1 MEKCQEWI
9 DDHALEGVILGPL
22 AALFEP
28 KSRFAAA
35 MWEMFVPQYYWN
47 AFIVNNLN
55 DQETLS
61 RWSYAAGVVLD
72 ELATVPRP
80 FSDTQMQVLKRHY
93 GVLSISTKASS
104 KKRGAS
110 NGGSGLCGWL
120 FYVVYW
126 VLTLGLVFMA
136 LKSMFPDAQ
145 QICSQVHQAEGLEAA
160 SRCVLEEVFY
170 ISPSKL
176 GVTLPPV

>member
-1 MEKCQEWI
+1 MDKSLLAI
-9 DDHALEGVILGPL
+9 GVADGSVILWNKIEWKEVKKFQSVHELPVTCIAARPL
-22 AALFEP
+22 AEP
-28 KSRFAAA
+28 FVGETDRFHAR
-35 MWEMFVPQYYWN
+35 
-47 AFIVNNLN
+47 
-55 DQETLS
+55 TGS
-61 RWSYAAGVVLD
+61 LD
-72 ELATVPRP
+72 CN
-80 FSDTQMQVLKRHY
+80 S